1 MTDGQI
7 LQSLISHDETVTR
20 QFLFKDC
27 RPLFKSIINKVFSYH
42 VDYDEFVN
50 EFYLYLMDDD
60 ARRLRQFQ
68 GRSSIFQWLKV
79 VAIRYFI
86 AKRDYMIDMAGTKP
100 LSPKEP
106 QITDQSSARMD
117 METLLDL
124 MPNKRYVHII
134 RSLILEDRDPASVAE
149 ELSVTID
156 NLYNLKKRAVAAM
169 TRMALNEAAYD
180 EKGNRK

>member
-1 MTDGQI
+1 
-7 LQSLISHDETVTR
+7 
-20 QFLFKDC
+20 
-27 RPLFKSIINKVFSYH
+27 
-42 VDYDEFVN
+42 
-50 EFYLYLMDDD
+50 
-60 ARRLRQFQ
+60 
-68 GRSSIFQWLKV
+68 
-79 VAIRYFI
+79 
-86 AKRDYMIDMAGTKP
+86 MIDMAGTKP

-117 METLLDL
+117 MKTLLDL

-134 RSLILEDRDPASVAE
+134 RSLILEDRNPASVAE